1 MVRLL
6 FITFFGKGETYMNN
20 IDQLAINSI
29 RMLSAEGVQKAKSGH
44 PGLPLGAAPM
54 AYTLWAKH
62 MKHSPV
68 NPNWKDRDRFVLS
81 AGHGSM
87 LLYSLLH
94 LFGYGLSVDD
104 LMNFRQLGSK
114 TPGHPEYGHTVGV
127 ETTTGPL
134 GQGFATAVGMA
145 IAESHLAEKFNKPG
159 FKVVEHY
166 TYVLSGDGDMMEGIT
181 SEAASLAG
189 TLALD
194 KLIVLYD
201 SNKISIE
208 GSTDIA
214 FRENVGARYEAYGWQ
229 VITVEDGNDVE
240 AISKAMEAAKADKKR
255 PSLLII
261 KTQIGYGSPKV
272 GTSGVHGEPL
282 GIENLQK
289 TKDFLKWAYENEFHV
304 PEEVRE
310 YMTSLVEE
318 GKKKEEEWN
327 KLFEAY
333 KTEFPELA
341 KEWELWHSD
350 KLPVDLLNNEDFWKF
365 SGKAATRNS
374 SGELINRLANLI
386 PNFIGGS
393 ADLAPSNKTY
403 MKDKGDYSAEDR
415 SGKNLHYGVREF
427 AMSAIGN
434 GIAVHGGLKNFV
446 ATFFVFSDYAKAA
459 MRLSA
464 IMNLPVVY
472 VLTHDSIGVGEDGP
486 THQPIEQLASLR
498 SIPNFNVYRPADS
511 RETAAAWCSAIT
523 RKDGPTAIVL
533 TRQDLPLY
541 EESSKE
547 ALKGA
552 YILRDSEKENPDLIL
567 MATGSEVQLIYEASK
582 VLKEK
587 GIDVRVVSMPSLDVF
602 EAQSKEYKELILPKA
617 SRKRLAVEALTSFGW
632 HKYVGLDG
640 DIISLDHFG
649 ESAPA
654 NLLFEKF
661 GFTVNNVVE
670 RALAL
675 LK

>member
-1 MVRLL
+1 
-6 FITFFGKGETYMNN
+6 MNN
-20 IDQLAINSI
+20 IDQLSINSI
-29 RMLSAEGVQKAKSGH
+29 RILSAEGVQKAKSGH

-62 MKHSPV
+62 MKH
-68 NPNWKDRDRFVLS
+68 NPENAKWYDRDRFVLS

-94 LFGYGLSVDD
+94 IFGYGLTVDD

-145 IAESHLAEKFNKPG
+145 IAESYLAEKFNRPG
-159 FKVVEHY
+159 FKVVDHY

-208 GSTDIA
+208 GNTDIA
-214 FRENVGARYEAYGWQ
+214 FRENVGDRYKAYGWQ
-229 VITVEDGNDVE
+229 VLIVEDGNNVE
-240 AISKAMEAAKADKKR
+240 EISDAIKAAKEESKK
-255 PSLLII
+255 PSLII
-261 KTQIGYGSPKV
+261 VKTQIGYGSPKV
-272 GTSGVHGEPL
+272 GTAGVHGEPL

-289 TKDFLKWAYENEFHV
+289 TREFLKWNYEKEFHV
-304 PEEVRE
+304 PDEVRD
-310 YMTSLVEE
+310 YMNTLKSE
-318 GKKKEEEWN
+318 GKNKQEAWD
-327 KLFEAY
+327 KLFNEY
-333 KTEFPELA
+333 KKQYPELA
-341 KEWELWHSD
+341 AEWELWHNS
-350 KLPVDLLNNEDFWKF
+350 KSAEELLNNEDFWKF
-365 SGKAATRNS
+365 SGKAATRSS
-374 SGELINRLANLI
+374 SGEVINRLANAV

-415 SGKNLHYGVREF
+415 SGRNLHFGVREF

-434 GIAVHGGLKNFV
+434 GIAVHGGLKVFV

-464 IMNLPVVY
+464 LMKLPVVY

-486 THQPIEQLASLR
+486 THQPIEQLAALR
-498 SIPNFNVYRPADS
+498 SIPNFHVYRPADS
-511 RETAAAWCSAIT
+511 KETAAAWYSAIT
-523 RKDGPTAIVL
+523 REDGPTALVL

-541 EESSKE
+541 EETSKE

-552 YILRDSEKENPDLIL
+552 YILKDSEKEIPDLIL
-567 MATGSEVQLIYEASK
+567 MATGSEVELIYEASK
-582 VLKEK
+582 TLKEK
-587 GIDVRVVSMPSLDVF
+587 GIDTRVVSMPSLEVF
-602 EAQSKEYKELILPKA
+602 EEQSKEYKELILPKEC
-617 SRKRLAVEALTSFGW
+617 RNRIAVEALTSFGW

-640 DIISLDHFG
+640 EVISLDHFG

-654 NLLFEKF
+654 DKLFKKF
-661 GFTVNNVVE
+661 GFTVENVVE
-670 RALAL
+670 KSLSL
-675 LK
+675 VK